1 MQLLAATFVK
11 NKRIF
16 LTIDLLQQKFP
27 SNQDKLDQGKVAFTL
42 QCRNA
47 HISGSSMPKEA
58 TTQADKIRAVTVKT
72 KLIIHFLV
80 CQNVYKFYFERK
92 RCTFSSTCWG
102 HGHFATF
109 VSCWNYGNSWMKKRL
124 YWKWI
129 GLRWNDVSCS
139 KCCISVRR

>member
-42 QCRNA
+42 QCRNV
-47 HISGSSMPKEA
+47 HMSGSSKPKEA
-58 TTQADKIRAVTVKT
+58 TTQADELRAVTVKT

-80 CQNVYKFYFERK
+80 CQNVCKFYLERK
-92 RCTFSSTCWG
+92 RCTFSSTC
-102 HGHFATF
+102 
-109 VSCWNYGNSWMKKRL
+109 
-124 YWKWI
+124 
-129 GLRWNDVSCS
+129 
-139 KCCISVRR
+139 